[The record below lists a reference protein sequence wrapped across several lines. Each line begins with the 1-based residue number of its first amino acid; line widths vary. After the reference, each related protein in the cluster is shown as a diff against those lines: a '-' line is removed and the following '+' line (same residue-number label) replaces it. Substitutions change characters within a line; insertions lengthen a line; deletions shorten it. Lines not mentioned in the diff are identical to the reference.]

1 MQDRA
6 EIVKSLDLLAKQ
18 WIRTCGLEKG
28 FDYTVVEKVVII
40 SSQFCCINR
49 DIMPF
54 AHQVLSINLDMT
66 FSHESVKYNLGYAV
80 CSSSVKYKPGYDV
93 FS

>member
-40 SSQFCCINR
+40 RTQFCCINR
-49 DIMPF
+49 DMPF
-54 AHQVLSINLDMT
+54 AHEVLSINLDMP
-66 FSHESVKYNLGYAV
+66 FSHESAKYKLGYAV
-80 CSSSVKYKPGYDV
+80 CSWKCKV
-93 FS
+93 